1 MEFVELMGHA
11 RGEGRASLATMGG
24 KVEGLGNG
32 GMGYL
37 VMVPA
42 WFDCSACFGDEAVG
56 IADLQRLHR
65 IRLRSPL

>member
-11 RGEGRASLATMGG
+11 WGEGRASLATMSG

-32 GMGYL
+32 GMGHL

-42 WFDCSACFGDEAVG
+42 
-56 IADLQRLHR
+56 
-65 IRLRSPL
+65 